1 MTDKQ
6 LQLQAAVPEMEA
18 PVAGEGRPRVELL
31 NRPRVFQRF
40 NIHQRI
46 QHFLLAFSFLG
57 LMTTGMPLRFPELA
71 IARIFIAM
79 LGGVHVVGIIH
90 RVLGVIMAIS
100 GAYHVSYLIV
110 MYFKGYRGAP
120 VLFGRGDGRLF
131 LDDLKYFFG
140 FSRNLPRFGRYNWR
154 EKFDYFGAA
163 FGVALMVGTGLVIWF
178 PQIVTLIFPGWI
190 ITASVLVH
198 EYEALLAGLAI
209 FLSHFYW
216 VHLNREVYPMS
227 MVWLSGEMSEHEMRV
242 RHPVE
247 LEQILARE
255 AKEQSGEAQEPS
267 EPAQESA
274 VQSGPAEPELPQ
286 DEEEDEA

>member
-1 MTDKQ
+1 MSDKQ
-6 LQLQAAVPEMEA
+6 LQLQGTVPEPEA
-18 PVAGEGRPRVELL
+18 PDGGEHPPRVELL
-31 NRPRVFQRF
+31 SRARVFQRF

-57 LMTTGMPLRFPELA
+57 LMITGMPLRFPELT

-90 RVLGVIMAIS
+90 RVLGLIMATS
-100 GAYHVSYLIV
+100 GAYHVIYLIA
-110 MYFKGYRGAP
+110 MYMKGYRGAP
-120 VLFGRGDGRLF
+120 VLFGRGDGKLF
-131 LDDLKYFFG
+131 FDDLKYFFG
-140 FSRNLPRFGRYNWR
+140 FSKELPRFGRYNWR

-163 FGVALMVGTGLVIWF
+163 FGVALMVATGLVIWF

-227 MVWLSGEMSEHEMRV
+227 MVWLSGEMSEHEMRR

-255 AKEQSGEAQEPS
+255 AKEQAEQERQLAES
-267 EPAQESA
+267 TEPAA
-274 VQSGPAEPELPQ
+274 PMRAEK
-286 DEEEDEA
+286 EDAAQ